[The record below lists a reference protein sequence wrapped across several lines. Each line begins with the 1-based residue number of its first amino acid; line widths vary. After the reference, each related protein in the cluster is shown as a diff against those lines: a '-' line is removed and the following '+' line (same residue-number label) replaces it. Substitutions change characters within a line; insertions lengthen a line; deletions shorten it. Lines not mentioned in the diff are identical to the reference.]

1 MKKTVESLNGKYVA
15 NLYLCDSGATTDYAV
30 RGEIVDDKKEKQID
44 RYDAD
49 DKK

>member
-1 MKKTVESLNGKYVA
+1 MKKTVESPNGKYVA
-15 NLYLCDSGATTDYAV
+15 NLYLCDGGATTDYAV